1 LPEPGG
7 TASAGRLMSSLPRD
21 FAHRMPDKVGVT
33 RNNVGHQEDLHF
45 RFII

>member
-1 LPEPGG
+1 
-7 TASAGRLMSSLPRD
+7 
-21 FAHRMPDKVGVT
+21 MPDKVGVT